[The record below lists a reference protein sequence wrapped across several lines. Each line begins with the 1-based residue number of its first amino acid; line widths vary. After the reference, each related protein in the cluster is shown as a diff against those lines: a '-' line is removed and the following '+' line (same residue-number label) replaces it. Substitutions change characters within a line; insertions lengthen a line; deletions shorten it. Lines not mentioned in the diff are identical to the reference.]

1 MKSLFRC
8 LCGFQGCSERPEGCE
23 RPASLAWRSIPEG
36 DSCVLDLIEDD
47 EVASSVSAGKVPHML
62 IVAMRRPHRYQTLDE
77 GDSSG
82 LQ

>member
-1 MKSLFRC
+1 MAKHT
-8 LCGFQGCSERPEGCE
+8 G
-23 RPASLAWRSIPEG
+23 G